1 MLSHLVITSSAK
13 TWIRRTVIKI
23 SGCSTQ
29 KINRLLSSI
38 LQKIYLSNSFFRIK
52 VFRAMKIRGKCR
64 IGRVNMKAEKMNET
78 SISSFL
84 YMKNSFFFLFPAWF
98 KVFSINWGYSSCST
112 WYIPNFL
119 QDLAHWSSSH
129 KSSGISGRVFGFI
142 LSYFINWHLRVVL
155 DRKSLQEYPVD
166 AGVLLSFNRGPRL
179 SERPSWC
186 CLLLLSMLMVLLSTL
201 NKIWGLI
208 CGNN

>member
-84 YMKNSFFFLFPAWF
+84 YMKNSFF
-98 KVFSINWGYSSCST
+98 
-112 WYIPNFL
+112 
-119 QDLAHWSSSH
+119 
-129 KSSGISGRVFGFI
+129 
-142 LSYFINWHLRVVL
+142 SYFQLGLRSSRSTGVTQAVVL
-155 DRKSLQEYPVD
+155 GIFQTFYKIWHTGRPHTSQVEFQGGYLALFCLISLIDICEWFLIGNLYKNIQ
-166 AGVLLSFNRGPRL
+166 L
-179 SERPSWC
+179 
-186 CLLLLSMLMVLLSTL
+186 MLMFF
-201 NKIWGLI
+201 
-208 CGNN
+208 